1 MPSKGKYVD
10 QLTSSGQYSKEQA
23 KEIVLA
29 LFNLAQL
36 AFDEVNDN

>member
-10 QLTSSGQYSKEQA
+10 QLTASGQYSKEQA

-29 LFNLAQL
+29 LFDLARL
-36 AFDEVNDN
+36 AFDEVKD

>member
-10 QLTSSGQYSKEQA
+10 QLTSSGNLSKEEA

-29 LFNLAQL
+29 LVVLAQL
-36 AFDEVNDN
+36 AFDDMNA